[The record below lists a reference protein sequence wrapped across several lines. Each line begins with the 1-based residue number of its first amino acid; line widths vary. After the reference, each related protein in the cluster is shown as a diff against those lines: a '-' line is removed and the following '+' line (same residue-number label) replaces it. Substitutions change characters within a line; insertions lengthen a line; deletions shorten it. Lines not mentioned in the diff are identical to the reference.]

1 MNGNNMIV
9 TTDHGYLYQH
19 NRLDDSDF
27 TDFTPTGN
35 VYKTSRRFVIGKDLN
50 KDLSVKTW
58 EKSTFGLEDDTE
70 IQIPK
75 SINRIRVQG
84 AGSRFVHGGASLQ
97 EIVIP
102 IIEINK
108 ARKSDIEQVQVD
120 IISGS
125 SNVTSNTTPVN
136 FYQKQPISD
145 KIHQRQIRA
154 SFYSTDD
161 SLISDVKTILFNSS
175 DDDAGLREQRQVFH
189 FTSNASKYNGQDV
202 SLKLEEQISGTNQYK
217 TYKTI
222 TYRMLIA
229 FTSEFDEF

>member
-9 TTDHGYLYQH
+9 TADHGYLYQH

-35 VYKTSRRFVIGKDLN
+35 VYKTNRRFVIGKDLN
-50 KDLSVKTW
+50 KDLAVKNW
-58 EKSTFGLEDDTE
+58 GKSTFGLGDDTE

-108 ARKSDIEQVQVD
+108 ARKSDIDQVQVD

-125 SNVTSNTTPVN
+125 SNITSNTTPVN
-136 FYQKQPISD
+136 FYQKQPVSS
-145 KIHQRQIRA
+145 K
-154 SFYSTDD
+154 TD
-161 SLISDVKTILFNSS
+161 
-175 DDDAGLREQRQVFH
+175 
-189 FTSNASKYNGQDV
+189 
-202 SLKLEEQISGTNQYK
+202 
-217 TYKTI
+217 
-222 TYRMLIA
+222 
-229 FTSEFDEF
+229 